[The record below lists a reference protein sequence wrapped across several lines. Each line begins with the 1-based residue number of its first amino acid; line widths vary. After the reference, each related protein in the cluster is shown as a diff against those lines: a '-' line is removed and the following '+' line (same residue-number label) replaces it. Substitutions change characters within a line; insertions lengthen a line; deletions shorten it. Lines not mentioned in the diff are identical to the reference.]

1 MPTNVEALD
10 LDAATTST
18 GVTNDRTSCYCIR
31 RTSGRGRQS
40 RRARQA
46 SHRISR
52 ESHRCVVF
60 WPLVAFSSAL
70 LTLGLISFFTS
81 SEFNSDS
88 LLLFG
93 ILMILAVAS
102 LATGL
107 SAMRTRF
114 SVCENGVA
122 CSSLFGEQ
130 TFHFTQIAKMSVSR
144 SPLAN
149 LRRPFNAL
157 KPQLVI
163 ETMGSQSATYR
174 ICPFLISDF
183 TIFDA
188 AVDRWK
194 VVAGDAEP
202 VSTDD

>member
-1 MPTNVEALD
+1 MTEQ
-10 LDAATTST
+10 AATTSAGPRGE
-18 GVTNDRTSCYCIR
+18 GVNPGELGNHVMEYRV
-31 RTSGRGRQS
+31 S
-40 RRARQA
+40 RIVAWV
-46 SHRISR
+46 S
-52 ESHRCVVF
+52 

-70 LTLGLISFFTS
+70 LTLGLLSFFTS

-93 ILMILAVAS
+93 ILMFLAIAS

-157 KPQLVI
+157 KPHLVI
-163 ETMGSQSATYR
+163 ETIGAQSATYR

-194 VVAGDAEP
+194 AVAGDDEP
-202 VSTDD
+202 VSTDA

>member
-1 MPTNVEALD
+1 MTEQ
-10 LDAATTST
+10 AATTSAGPRGE
-18 GVTNDRTSCYCIR
+18 GVNPGELGNHVMEYRV
-31 RTSGRGRQS
+31 S
-40 RRARQA
+40 RIVAWV
-46 SHRISR
+46 S
-52 ESHRCVVF
+52 

-70 LTLGLISFFTS
+70 LTLGLLSYFTS

-93 ILMILAVAS
+93 ILMFLAIAS

-122 CSSLFGEQ
+122 CSGLFREQ

-157 KPQLVI
+157 KPHLVI
-163 ETMGSQSATYR
+163 ETMGPQSATYR

-183 TIFDA
+183 TIFDV
-188 AVDRWK
+188 AVDKWK
-194 VVAGDAEP
+194 AVSGDAEP
-202 VSTDD
+202 VSTDA